1 MITLFEAAKLNPGE
15 VLRNTVIE
23 HFARTSDLLRATQ
36 FINVDGGAY
45 VYNMEGSLPGV
56 AFRGVGEGYTA
67 SAGIMNPETER
78 LRISGGDL
86 DVDLAT
92 LKMTSEDVRGAHE
105 LKKVKALSLTIG
117 AKMIN
122 GDSTVDPREFD
133 GLRVRI
139 QGDQLLDAKDSS
151 PTNGGD
157 PLTITKLRDLIDQV
171 DDPTHLIMSKKM
183 RNLLSAAAT
192 DPSIGGYITYSVD
205 EFGRRVTQFDG
216 LPIVVVDYD
225 ANGDQIVDF
234 NEVGAGGSTATATS
248 IYCVNM
254 GDEGVVGLQNGIMEV
269 RDLGELQERPVMRT
283 RVEWL
288 VGMAVMHG
296 RAAARLR
303 GISNAAVTK

>member
-1 MITLFEAAKLNPGE
+1 MITLFEASKLNPGE
-15 VLRNTVIE
+15 VLRNTIIE
-23 HFARTSDLLRATQ
+23 HFARTSDLLRVTQ

-122 GDSTVDPREFD
+122 GDSLADGREFD
-133 GLRVRI
+133 GLRARI
-139 QGDQLLDAKDSS
+139 AGDQLLEAGS
-151 PTNGGD
+151 TNGGD
-157 PLTITKLRDLIDQV
+157 PLSITKLRDLIDQV
-171 DDPTHLIMSKKM
+171 DDPTHLLMSKKM

-192 DPSIGGYITYSVD
+192 DASIGGYITYSQD

-216 LPIVVVDYD
+216 IPIVVVDYD
-225 ANGDQIVDF
+225 ASGDQIIDF
-234 NEVGAGGSTATATS
+234 NEVGSGGSTATATS

-254 GDEGVVGLQNGIMEV
+254 SDEGVVGLQNGIMEV

>member
-1 MITLFEAAKLNPGE
+1 MITLFEASKLNPGE
-15 VLRNTVIE
+15 VLRNTIIE
-23 HFARTSDLLRATQ
+23 HFARTSDLLRVTQ
-36 FINVDGGAY
+36 FINVSGGAY

-92 LKMTSEDVRGAHE
+92 LKFTDEDVRGQHE

-122 GDSTVDPREFD
+122 GDSLADPREFD

-139 QGDQLLDAKDSS
+139 TGDQLLEAGT
-151 PTNGGD
+151 TNGGD
-157 PLTITKLRDLIDQV
+157 PLTITNLRNLIDQV
-171 DDPTHLIMSKKM
+171 DDPTHLLMSKKM

-192 DPSIGGYITYSVD
+192 DPAVGGYITYTQD

-225 ANGDQIVDF
+225 SNGDQIIDF
-234 NEVGAGGSTATATS
+234 NEVGIGGPLATATS

-254 GDEGVVGLQNGIMEV
+254 GDEGVTGLQNGIMEV

-303 GISNAAVTK
+303 GISNEAVVK

>member
-1 MITLFEAAKLNPGE
+1 MITLFEASKLNPGE
-15 VLRNTVIE
+15 VLRNTIIE

-36 FINVDGGAY
+36 FINVAGGAY

-56 AFRGVGEGYTA
+56 AFRGIGESYTA

-92 LKMTSEDVRGAHE
+92 LKMTAEDVRGSHE

-122 GDSTVDPREFD
+122 GDSIADPREFD
-133 GLRVRI
+133 GLRARI
-139 QGDQLLDAKDSS
+139 TGDQLLSAGNTD
-151 PTNGGD
+151 GGD
-157 PLTITKLRDLIDQV
+157 ALSLAALDDLIDQV
-171 DDPTHLIMSKKM
+171 DDPTHLLMSKKM
-183 RNLLSAAAT
+183 RNRLSAAARDT
-192 DPSIGGYITYSVD
+192 SVGGFITYTLD
-205 EFGRRVTQFDG
+205 EFGRRVTEYNG
-216 LPIVVVDYD
+216 IPIVVLDYD
-225 ANGDQIVDF
+225 SAGTQIIDF
-234 NEVGAGGSTATATS
+234 NEVGSNGSTATATS

-254 GDEGVVGLQNGIMEV
+254 SDEGVVGLQNGIMEV
-269 RDLGELQERPVMRT
+269 RDLGELQSNPVMRT

-303 GISNAAVTK
+303 GISNAAIVK